1 MNRHQAV
8 VLSNRLCIEVAQKV
22 VDRRRWPVGGWGG
35 LPAGEPGDAMLRR
48 RVEALVASPHVGD
61 ADRRALLAL
70 YEAPPA
76 EPTVAAPDEAPVVE
90 EAEAA
95 AEPTVAAPDE
105 APVVEEAEAA
115 AEPTVAAPDEA
126 PVVEEAEAAAEP
138 TVAEPEVAV
147 DDPPEAASR
156 RGGSRLPRR

>member
-1 MNRHQAV
+1 MNRALAV
-8 VLSNRLCIEVAQKV
+8 VLSNRLCIEVGQKT

-35 LPAGEPGDAMLRR
+35 LPAGDAGDAELRR
-48 RVEALVASPHVGD
+48 RVEVLLSSPHVDEGG
-61 ADRRALLAL
+61 RRALVAL

-76 EPTVAAPDEAPVVE
+76 EPAADAPDEAPVVE

-95 AEPTVAAPDE
+95 AEPA
-105 APVVEEAEAA
+105 
-115 AEPTVAAPDEA
+115 
-126 PVVEEAEAAAEP
+126 
-138 TVAEPEVAV
+138 VAEPEVAV